1 MCVCVCVCVCVNFI
15 THGLINRLH
24 QQFTGGGGGGG
35 GGGGVEFRDSLQA
48 PLPFTLPMSCSA
60 NGLAGSVVIQTGKAV
75 GREGELDRK

>member
-1 MCVCVCVCVCVNFI
+1 MSMHVCVCVCVCEFYHIRADKQAPPTV
-15 THGLINRLH
+15 H
-24 QQFTGGGGGGG
+24 

-60 NGLAGSVVIQTGKAV
+60 NGLAGSVVIQTGEAV